1 MAFDTSISVTR
12 SWVLG
17 VILAVIAAGLLIS
30 PAAFKWDQT
39 PQIFGYSL
47 GGALAI
53 AAVVALVR
61 GLVGTVSAK
70 GTRTEL
76 TVTVTA
82 GLNDFEWMLIGGAVA
97 LGVLVGFIVKM
108 AL

>member
-1 MAFDTSISVTR
+1 MAIDTSIHVTR

-17 VILAVIAAGLLIS
+17 VVIGLVAAGLLIAPS
-30 PAAFKWDQT
+30 ALKWDKT

-61 GLVGTVSAK
+61 GLVGTITPKPSL
-70 GTRTEL
+70 TEP
-76 TVTVTA
+76 TVTA
-82 GLNDFEWMLIGGAVA
+82 SASLNDFEWILIGGAIG
-97 LGVLVGFIVKM
+97 LGLIVGFI
-108 AL
+108 LQLTR